1 MIDLSSTCKG
11 LVTMN
16 FKFEEQ
22 FTLPRK
28 YYVDNLD
35 FINWYRFF
43 YLVKDTLGLG
53 CQSVLEV
60 GSGSGFVKSC
70 LTPHV
75 KNYWV
80 LDINEKLK
88 PDFVQDVRVYNKK
101 LKDIDPIIEEAIGRI
116 LENPSNTPSS
126 NQSVALFCTTCKNI
140 FIPGKNCTVRTLTKL
155 RKKHELHKRK
165 KRHGKNKMKTINKGL
180 VYTCKICGNRETIG
194 MLTQRRNN
202 RKT

>member
-1 MIDLSSTCKG
+1 MSYQLIDTKTRMTKRQHVIRDNVNFLWKIGLS
-11 LVTMN
+11 
-16 FKFEEQ
+16 
-22 FTLPRK
+22 R
-28 YYVDNLD
+28 
-35 FINWYRFF
+35 IN
-43 YLVKDTLGLG
+43 
-53 CQSVLEV
+53 
-60 GSGSGFVKSC
+60 
-70 LTPHV
+70 
-75 KNYWV
+75 N
-80 LDINEKLK
+80 
-88 PDFVQDVRVYNKK
+88 NKK

-116 LENPSNTPSS
+116 LENPSNTQSS

-194 MLTQRRNN
+194 MLTQGRNN

>member
-1 MIDLSSTCKG
+1 MDTKKKEKNRTIQVNNQATLELIDTKTRTTKTQHVIRDNVNYLWKIGLSRSMNVNKIG
-11 LVTMN
+11 LS
-16 FKFEEQ
+16 
-22 FTLPRK
+22 R
-28 YYVDNLD
+28 
-35 FINWYRFF
+35 IN
-43 YLVKDTLGLG
+43 
-53 CQSVLEV
+53 
-60 GSGSGFVKSC
+60 
-70 LTPHV
+70 
-75 KNYWV
+75 N
-80 LDINEKLK
+80 
-88 PDFVQDVRVYNKK
+88 NKK

-116 LENPSNTPSS
+116 LENPSSTPSS

-165 KRHGKNKMKTINKGL
+165 KRHGKNKKKTINKGL

>member
-1 MIDLSSTCKG
+1 MSYQLIDTKTRMTKRQHVIRDNVNYLWKIGLSRSMNVNKIG
-11 LVTMN
+11 LS
-16 FKFEEQ
+16 
-22 FTLPRK
+22 R
-28 YYVDNLD
+28 
-35 FINWYRFF
+35 IN
-43 YLVKDTLGLG
+43 
-53 CQSVLEV
+53 
-60 GSGSGFVKSC
+60 
-70 LTPHV
+70 
-75 KNYWV
+75 N
-80 LDINEKLK
+80 
-88 PDFVQDVRVYNKK
+88 NKK

-116 LENPSNTPSS
+116 LENPSSTPSS

-165 KRHGKNKMKTINKGL
+165 KRHGKNKKKTINKGL

>member
-1 MIDLSSTCKG
+1 MSYQLIDTKTRMTKRQHVIRDNVNYLWKIGLSRSMIGLSRS
-11 LVTMN
+11 V
-16 FKFEEQ
+16 
-22 FTLPRK
+22 
-28 YYVDNLD
+28 
-35 FINWYRFF
+35 IN
-43 YLVKDTLGLG
+43 
-53 CQSVLEV
+53 
-60 GSGSGFVKSC
+60 
-70 LTPHV
+70 
-75 KNYWV
+75 N
-80 LDINEKLK
+80 
-88 PDFVQDVRVYNKK
+88 NKK

-116 LENPSNTPSS
+116 LENPSSTPSS

-165 KRHGKNKMKTINKGL
+165 KRHGKNKKKTINKGL

>member
-1 MIDLSSTCKG
+1 MSYQLIDTCFRTTKTQHVIRDNVNYLWKIGLSRSLNNIG
-11 LVTMN
+11 LSRSV
-16 FKFEEQ
+16 
-22 FTLPRK
+22 
-28 YYVDNLD
+28 
-35 FINWYRFF
+35 IN
-43 YLVKDTLGLG
+43 
-53 CQSVLEV
+53 
-60 GSGSGFVKSC
+60 
-70 LTPHV
+70 
-75 KNYWV
+75 N
-80 LDINEKLK
+80 
-88 PDFVQDVRVYNKK
+88 NKK

-116 LENPSNTPSS
+116 LENPSSTPSS

-165 KRHGKNKMKTINKGL
+165 KRHGKNKKKTINKGL

>member
-1 MIDLSSTCKG
+1 MSYQLIDTKTRTTKTQHVIRDNVNYLWKIGLSRSMFN
-11 LVTMN
+11 VN
-16 FKFEEQ
+16 
-22 FTLPRK
+22 
-28 YYVDNLD
+28 N
-35 FINWYRFF
+35 
-43 YLVKDTLGLG
+43 
-53 CQSVLEV
+53 
-60 GSGSGFVKSC
+60 
-70 LTPHV
+70 
-75 KNYWV
+75 
-80 LDINEKLK
+80 
-88 PDFVQDVRVYNKK
+88 NKK

-116 LENPSNTPSS
+116 LENPSSTPSS

-165 KRHGKNKMKTINKGL
+165 KRHGKNKKKTINKGL

>member
-1 MIDLSSTCKG
+1 MDTKKKKKKRTIQVNNQATLELIDTKTRTTKTQHVIRDNVNYLWKIGLSRSMIGLSRS
-11 LVTMN
+11 V
-16 FKFEEQ
+16 
-22 FTLPRK
+22 
-28 YYVDNLD
+28 
-35 FINWYRFF
+35 IN
-43 YLVKDTLGLG
+43 
-53 CQSVLEV
+53 
-60 GSGSGFVKSC
+60 
-70 LTPHV
+70 
-75 KNYWV
+75 N
-80 LDINEKLK
+80 
-88 PDFVQDVRVYNKK
+88 NKK

-165 KRHGKNKMKTINKGL
+165 KRHGKNKKKTINKGL

>member
-1 MIDLSSTCKG
+1 MSYQLIDTKTRTTKTQHVIRDNVNYLWKIGLSRSMIGLSRS
-11 LVTMN
+11 V
-16 FKFEEQ
+16 
-22 FTLPRK
+22 
-28 YYVDNLD
+28 
-35 FINWYRFF
+35 IN
-43 YLVKDTLGLG
+43 
-53 CQSVLEV
+53 
-60 GSGSGFVKSC
+60 
-70 LTPHV
+70 
-75 KNYWV
+75 N
-80 LDINEKLK
+80 
-88 PDFVQDVRVYNKK
+88 NKK

-116 LENPSNTPSS
+116 LENPSNTQSS

-165 KRHGKNKMKTINKGL
+165 KRHGKNKKKTINKGL